1 VSESAP
7 PPAGGSE
14 HGAEEP
20 ANVDGDRQR
29 RRGWLPLGALVFL
42 GFAVA
47 LVLTFVL
54 VRPDWFSFFGDDDGS
69 AAVPPGLAFHKSLTD
84 IGTVDGLRLSD
95 DNTTSQTFT
104 VPVPVDSRLGDAE
117 LTLRG
122 HSQAAESSTV
132 FLRVLADGVS
142 VYVHELP
149 SGDHDLSADIALPAS
164 ATEDG
169 SVTVQTRLTGGLDQ
183 QRCNLD
189 EDVGALVVLD
199 AGGTGIRG
207 RLGTRLHTV
216 RDVMA
221 GLDHEVTL
229 DLALP
234 EGSKPWFET
243 ATRLGVA
250 LTQAGHDVS
259 YADVTGGLSDNEG
272 SHVLVGPPGALAN
285 LGWSAAND
293 SGSSGGA
300 PASLRVGDVGDGAHL
315 GVVDPTTD
323 VDAAFLTTSAV
334 STADAAGS
342 APRSLVPERR
352 SGATVAMGPLGL
364 DSAVQQV
371 TNTRGWRATYSLAD
385 LPGGTPP
392 TAVRLML
399 QVPVTSDDSRWL
411 VQVEVNGQLAGSE
424 RLRGSDAAQEV
435 RVAIPAGTELL
446 RNDLTIT
453 LTRDRDLGGCNVRQT
468 EYDVQ
473 ILPSSRLVLGG
484 TGAGF
489 TRVPSTFAD
498 GFVVDLASSATE
510 RPAGTLTGLVPTLAE
525 FSGWQQQPRFAWDA
539 APSQRPFLYVGEPPA
554 EVDVPVRVS
563 DDRLV
568 AAGLDLQSFQNG
580 LVVQCAS
587 VGSTRGLV
595 LTPVGDPDAV
605 IPAYGRQ
612 TARIVTTGGGG
623 AVVTTTGR
631 VVTDPPVRTEPAE

>member
-1 VSESAP
+1 MSDSAP
-7 PPAGGSE
+7 PPAGGSR
-14 HGAEEP
+14 HSAEEP
-20 ANVDGDRQR
+20 DSADGDKQR

-42 GFAVA
+42 GFAVV

-69 AAVPPGLAFHKSLTD
+69 ASVPPGLAFHKSLTD

-104 VPVPVDSRLGDAE
+104 VPVPVDSAPGDAE

-132 FLRVLADGVS
+132 FLRVLADGAS
-142 VYVHELP
+142 VYVHELA
-149 SGDHDLSADIALPAS
+149 SGDHDLAANIALPES

-207 RLGTRLHTV
+207 RLDERLHTV

-259 YADVTGGLSDNEG
+259 YAEVTGRLSDNEG
-272 SHVLVGPPGALAN
+272 SHVLVGPPNALAN
-285 LGWSAAND
+285 LGWTASND
-293 SGSSGGA
+293 SGSTGDA
-300 PASLRVGDVGDGAHL
+300 RASLRVGDIGDGAHL
-315 GVVDPTTD
+315 GVVEPATD

-334 STADAAGS
+334 TTADAAGN
-342 APRSLVPERR
+342 APRSLGPERL
-352 SGATVAMGPLGL
+352 SGATVALGSLGL
-364 DSAVQQV
+364 DTAVQQV

-392 TAVRLML
+392 TQVRLTM

-411 VQVEVNGQLAGSE
+411 VQVEVNGQMAGSE
-424 RLRGSDAAQEV
+424 RLRGGDTAQEV
-435 RVAIPAGTELL
+435 RVAIPAGVEMPRNELAVS
-446 RNDLTIT
+446 

-473 ILPSSRLVLGG
+473 VMPSSRLVLGG

-489 TRVPSTFAD
+489 TRIPSTFAR

-539 APSQRPFLYVGEPPA
+539 APSRRPFLYVGEPPA
-554 EVDVPVRVS
+554 RVDVPIQVS
-563 DDRLV
+563 ADRLV
-568 AAGLDLQSFQNG
+568 AAGLDLQSLQNG
-580 LVVQCAS
+580 LVVQAAS

-595 LTPVGDPDAV
+595 LTPVGAPDAV

-623 AVVTTTGR
+623 AVVTSAGR
-631 VVTDPPVRTEPAE
+631 LVTVPPVRTEPAG